1 MSRDPDCVFCK
12 IVAGDLPSSVV
23 YEDRAVLAFLDI
35 NPLADGHL
43 ILIPREHYGQ
53 LSDITPEAFSRI
65 AFCMPILGRTLVE
78 VAGADGFNVL
88 QNNGQVAGQV
98 VPHVHFH
105 LIPRR
110 TGDGLGYRWNAG
122 TYPPGR
128 SAELA
133 AAYKKALALRSGQR
147 S

>member
-78 VAGADGFNVL
+78 IAGADGFNVL
-88 QNNGQVAGQV
+88 QNNGEVAGQV

-110 TGDGLGYRWNAG
+110 AGDGLGYRWNAG

-133 AAYKKALALRSGQR
+133 AAYQKALARRLGHRS
-147 S
+147 